1 MLVRTRGRTPR
12 RAPVWLLAVLT
23 TAKISSGVMRPAR
36 RPDRPAV
43 PSRQY
48 RGGQQLPG
56 CARGRARDR
65 HGLECRRGLR
75 WRYAVPTVKRYLSAI
90 RELFDW
96 VVEGHVME
104 TNPALSVKSPRYSVG
119 KGLTPVLG
127 NEETPALSTAST
139 LPRSSGCAIRAMI
152 AFLTYTFA
160 RVSAAI
166 NVTVGD
172 LYPRGRRWRVRCG
185 RRTGSWSTSP
195 ATTTSSTDQEFAERL
210 YSDLQAKGVCDAG
223 LRHTMCLPYRQGFR
237 TRDPR
242 VPSFGTSAG
251 GEITT
256 RIERAFEQQLR
267 DLKAEAQKAVMPAD
281 T

>member
-1 MLVRTRGRTPR
+1 
-12 RAPVWLLAVLT
+12 
-23 TAKISSGVMRPAR
+23 
-36 RPDRPAV
+36 
-43 PSRQY
+43 
-48 RGGQQLPG
+48 
-56 CARGRARDR
+56 
-65 HGLECRRGLR
+65 
-75 WRYAVPTVKRYLSAI
+75 
-90 RELFDW
+90 
-96 VVEGHVME
+96 ME

-166 NVTVGD
+166 NVTIGD

-210 YSDLQAKGVCDAG
+210 YSDLQAKGVRCWFAPHDVFAISA
-223 LRHTMCLPYRQGFR
+223 RIPHARSASTFVRDFSRWRDHDSYR
-237 TRDPR
+237 TC
-242 VPSFGTSAG
+242 
-251 GEITT
+251 I
-256 RIERAFEQQLR
+256 
-267 DLKAEAQKAVMPAD
+267 
-281 T
+281 